1 MALLIA
7 HRARCGLLIG
17 ALLSGICHAQIFNEY
32 QVKAAFLYSFAK
44 FVEWPPQTY
53 PDHTAAA
60 VTICILGQDPFGSF
74 LNDAVRGK
82 MVGERPLAVYRLANL
97 REAGE
102 CQILFIA
109 ASERSRMPAVLASVS
124 NPGLLTVGDTPEFAS
139 QGGIIGLQRDGD
151 RIRLQVNLPAA
162 EKAKL
167 RISSRVLSLATIVR

>member
-7 HRARCGLLIG
+7 HRAQR
-17 ALLSGICHAQIFNEY
+17 ALLLGILASGMCRAQVFYEY
-32 QVKAAFLYSFAK
+32 QVKAAFLYTFAK
-44 FVEWPPQTY
+44 FVEWPPQTF
-53 PDHTAAA
+53 PGPGAAM
-60 VTICILGQDPFGSF
+60 TICVLGEDPFGSF
-74 LNDAVRGK
+74 LNDVIRGK
-82 MVGERPLAVYRLANL
+82 TVGERPLVVYRLANL
-97 REAGE
+97 RGVGE

-151 RIRLQVNLPAA
+151 RIRLVVNPSAA

-167 RISSRVLSLATIVR
+167 RISSRVLSLATIIK